1 MEYAAPSDVPF
12 LMQAWLQEFNRTLGA
27 AMRPSAAIDAYAWAH
42 LGLVRIHPF
51 FDGNGRVARLVANL
65 PVLRGGHPPV
75 VVPLKRRN
83 EYIDLLWDYQHAVGV
98 IQRDE
103 PLVPPHPAV
112 ARFKALLSEEW
123 QRSLALVAAARK
135 REAERLRG

>member
-1 MEYAAPSDVPF
+1 
-12 LMQAWLQEFNRTLGA
+12 
-27 AMRPSAAIDAYAWAH
+27 
-42 LGLVRIHPF
+42 LVRIHPF
-51 FDGNGRVARLVANL
+51 FDGNGRVARRIANL
-65 PVLRGGHPPV
+65 PVLRGGHPLV
-75 VVPLKRRN
+75 MVPLERRS
-83 EYIDLLWDYQHAVGV
+83 EYIDLLWEYQNAVGV
-98 IQRDE
+98 MRRDA